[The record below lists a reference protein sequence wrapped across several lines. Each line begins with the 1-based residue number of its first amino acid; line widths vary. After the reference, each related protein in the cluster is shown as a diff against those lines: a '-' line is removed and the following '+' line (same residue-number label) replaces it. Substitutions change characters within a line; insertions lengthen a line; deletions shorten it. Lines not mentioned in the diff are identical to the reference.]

1 MTHQTST
8 ESETPADDI
17 DLGKWAIVA
26 FFVTAFAFVLAWP
39 YLTPDV
45 ESGYP
50 LTDRAVVQSD
60 GSFLMTMNVT
70 DRDHWIPL
78 DMGSGVLVDFG
89 DTPDVISRRY
99 VIRAPGGAK
108 DLGLVPLNEA
118 DASKGGEWQ
127 FDEVVD
133 GEWMNP
139 ATDRWYE
146 YSMSNHLLTT
156 KGHTYAIKRPGG
168 GIAYFQVQSYYC
180 DPPGSG
186 CMTLRYRLE
195 R

>member
-1 MTHQTST
+1 M
-8 ESETPADDI
+8 
-17 DLGKWAIVA
+17 VA
-26 FFVTAFAFVLAWP
+26 FFLTAFGFVLAWP

-50 LTDRAVVQSD
+50 LTERALVQTD
-60 GSFLMTMNVT
+60 GTFLMTMNVT
-70 DRDHWIPL
+70 DRDLWIPL
-78 DMGSGVLVDFG
+78 DMGRGELVNIG
-89 DTPDVISRRY
+89 DAPDVVSRRY

-108 DLGLVPLNEA
+108 DLGTVPLAEA

-127 FDEVVD
+127 ADEVVD

-139 ATDRWYE
+139 ATERWYE
-146 YSMSNHLLTT
+146 YSMSNHLLMT
-156 KGHTYAIKRPGG
+156 KRHTYAIKRPVG

-180 DPPGSG
+180 EPAGSG
-186 CMTLRYRLE
+186 CMTLRYRLV